1 MYIICVILTSVYA
14 VFMADKVSATR
25 NLYPFLGIFIDESN
39 AEKKMK
45 DIERYR
51 AIHVIYKQY
60 IRFKWLQMVVS
71 PAIFSSKYLHTSPTK
86 CVHK

>member
-25 NLYPFLGIFIDESN
+25 NLHPFLGIFIDESN
-39 AEKKMK
+39 ADKKMK

-51 AIHVIYKQY
+51 TMHVIFKQ
-60 IRFKWLQMVVS
+60 
-71 PAIFSSKYLHTSPTK
+71 
-86 CVHK
+86 